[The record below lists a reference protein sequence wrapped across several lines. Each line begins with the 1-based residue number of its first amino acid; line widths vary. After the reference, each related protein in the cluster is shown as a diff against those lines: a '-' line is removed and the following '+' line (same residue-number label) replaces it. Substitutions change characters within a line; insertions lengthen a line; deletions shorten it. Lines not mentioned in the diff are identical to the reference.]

1 MLYISIVLFIIYGLS
16 QVCYKTILNTL
27 SKEFRETDLKR
38 KLLVGDLRK

>member
-1 MLYISIVLFIIYGLS
+1 MLYISIILFVIYGLS

-38 KLLVGDLRK
+38 KLLVGDIRK